1 MLRGKGT
8 QSMTMMKY
16 ASYIDH
22 EPGKKL
28 VFVTNNSTKS
38 RKDYAKKFEG
48 LGIKVEENEVFGSS
62 YASAIYI
69 SRVLKLP
76 EDKQTVFLLSESG
89 TEHELASEGV
99 KFIGG
104 TDPAYRRD
112 IDITKDLAAIADGSA
127 LDPKVGAVVLA
138 LDFHTN
144 YLKMALAHAYVK
156 RGAIL
161 LATNS
166 DPTLPHSG
174 TLFPGAGS
182 VGAGVIMA
190 TGKKPIVMGKPSQ
203 AMMEAIEGKFKLDR
217 KRTCMVGDRL
227 DTDIQF
233 GIGGNL
239 GATLLVLTGV
249 TTLKE
254 MKEAPDNMRPVV
266 YLDKLGDLLG

>member
-1 MLRGKGT
+1 
-8 QSMTMMKY
+8 
-16 ASYIDH
+16 
-22 EPGKKL
+22 
-28 VFVTNNSTKS
+28 
-38 RKDYAKKFEG
+38 
-48 LGIKVEENEVFGSS
+48 VEENEIFGSS

-69 SRVLKLP
+69 SRVLTLP
-76 EDKQTVFLLSESG
+76 RDQKTVFLVSEAG

-99 KFIGG
+99 SFIGG

-112 IDITKDLAAIADGSA
+112 VDVAVDLPAIADGSA
-127 LDPKVGAVVLA
+127 LNPKVGAVVLA
-138 LDFHTN
+138 LDFHIN
-144 YLKMALAHAYVK
+144 YLKIALAMAYVK

-174 TLFPGAGS
+174 SLFPGAGS
-182 VGAGVIMA
+182 VGAGVLLS

-233 GIGGNL
+233 GIAGGL
-239 GATLLVLTGV
+239 GGTLLVLTGV
-249 TTLKE
+249 TTLDE
-254 MKEAPDNMRPVV
+254 MKEAPDHMRPSV
-266 YLDKLGDLLG
+266 YIDKLGDLLG